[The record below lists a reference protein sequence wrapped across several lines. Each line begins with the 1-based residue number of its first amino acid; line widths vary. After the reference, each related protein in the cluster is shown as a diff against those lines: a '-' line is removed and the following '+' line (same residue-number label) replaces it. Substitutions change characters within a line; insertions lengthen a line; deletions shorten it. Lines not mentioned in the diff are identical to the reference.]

1 MRLVCGRP
9 AYSTLAAP
17 GSPAAILTSGVF
29 NNEINDMTGIWRDAW
44 DYR

>member
-9 AYSTLAAP
+9 AYSTLGAP
-17 GSPAAILTSGVF
+17 GSPATILASGEF
-29 NNEINDMTGIWRDAW
+29 NNEINDMTGFWRDAW